1 MDEDMSGKPKRKFYS
16 ILDDDAGCARI
27 LTKQNVNIGS
37 AGAEKGRGVFSTR
50 PFLPGE
56 VVMIGLIDRIEQER
70 TIYSIQID
78 WNVHARFEKP
88 AVLSNHSCNPNLAIV
103 PNRFGAYDFIA
114 ICEISPEVELT
125 WDYATTE
132 FDSIAVQ
139 VCLCSSKNCRGAAG
153 GFSTLPPDHPLLSAG
168 FCAPYLQRPSA
179 RFPRGIGMFS
189 KLVGS

>member
-1 MDEDMSGKPKRKFYS
+1 MRKKERYS

-27 LTKQNVNIGS
+27 INARNVKTAS
-37 AGAEKGRGVFSTR
+37 AGADRGRGVFSSR
-50 PFLPGE
+50 KFLPGE
-56 VVMIGLIDRIEQER
+56 VVMIGIIDKLEEER

-78 WNVHARFEKP
+78 WNIHATFEAP
-88 AVLSNHSCNPNLAIV
+88 VVFSNHSCNPNLAVV
-103 PNRFGAYDFIA
+103 PNRFGAYDFVAVHEIA
-114 ICEISPEVELT
+114 RDVELT

-153 GFSTLPPDHPLLSAG
+153 GFSTLPPDHPMLSAA
-168 FCAPYLQRPSA
+168 FYAPYLQQPSR
-179 RFPRGIGMFS
+179 RFPRGIGMFG

>member
-1 MDEDMSGKPKRKFYS
+1 MPNNRIKKGYS
-16 ILDDDAGCARI
+16 ILEDDAACSRTLNKERVKIENTGVER
-27 LTKQNVNIGS
+27 
-37 AGAEKGRGVFSTR
+37 GRGVFSSR
-50 PFLPGE
+50 DFLPGE
-56 VVMIGLIDRIEQER
+56 TVMTGLIDRFEEER

-78 WNVHARFEKP
+78 WNVHATFEEP

-114 ICEISPEVELT
+114 IHEIAEDVEVT

-153 GFSTLPPDHPLLSAG
+153 GFSTLPPDHPMLSAG
-168 FCAPYLQRPSA
+168 FYAPYLQRPSG
-179 RFPRGIGMFS
+179 RFPRGIGMFGR
-189 KLVGS
+189 LVGS

>member
-1 MDEDMSGKPKRKFYS
+1 MSNKRRRKPYS
-16 ILDDDAGCARI
+16 ILNDDAGCARVI
-27 LTKQNVNIGS
+27 NARNVNIRD
-37 AGAEKGRGVFSTR
+37 AGKDKGRGVFSSR
-50 PFLPGE
+50 HFLPGE
-56 VVMIGLIDRIEQER
+56 VVMIGLIDKFEDER
-70 TIYSIQID
+70 TIYTIQID
-78 WNVHARFEKP
+78 WNIHATFEEP

-114 ICEISPEVELT
+114 IHEISREIELT

-168 FCAPYLQRPSA
+168 YYAPYLQRNA
-179 RFPRGIGMFS
+179 GRFPRGIGMFAS
-189 KLVGS
+189 LVGS